1 MEQENDQYIS
11 DIVDLAK
18 MRTDQFNLI
27 ASSCGTGKSYF
38 VEKYLLEKMPDIK
51 PNEIIFLT
59 SRAITVDQH
68 TEGEYGES
76 LNKFNV
82 RDYEMIRQWNGASVS
97 TDELAADKIQI
108 MTYDKLIYI
117 LMNCNNLDK
126 ETLSEIKIIVL
137 DECHVLFSDMYIRSI
152 EVLRIW
158 IRDCLYRGDKYFLGM
173 TATPRILFFN
183 QQRWGVRINQL
194 NEKILVNYK
203 VQKLICTNYNYIPDL
218 IKDHFTGKTIIMCYS
233 IKDCFYLQEKIPNS
247 AVLVSKNNEAYN
259 RQNMEYIRNHIIRND
274 TLPEDV
280 LIDGKKL
287 ELDVLITTSTLR
299 EGINLNESSGIKN
312 VVCCIPDELH
322 ISQFVGRCRF
332 NIENLVIANEY
343 MQHASYMDR
352 YLVKCRQDFTNYILD
367 NANDEWLQSINHL
380 LVNPQEKPLKFY
392 FDSESFYKQ
401 LQSDWLNKKIYKK
414 DDRNKLVEIAT
425 WCKIFKCKNSDA
437 TFNALMKIIK
447 EHGEFDVVSGR
458 SVVGGH
464 KYTYKIIKLKE
475 KQ

>member
-38 VEKYLLEKMPDIK
+38 VEKYILEKMPDIK

-68 TEGEYGES
+68 TQGEYGES
-76 LNKFNV
+76 LNKFNA
-82 RDYEMIRQWNGASVS
+82 RDYEMIRQWNGASVPI
-97 TDELAADKIQI
+97 DEVAADKIQI

-117 LMNCNNLDK
+117 LMNCNNPDR
-126 ETLSEIKIIVL
+126 ETLKEIKIVVL

-152 EVLRIW
+152 EVLRVW
-158 IRDCLYRGDKYFLGM
+158 ILCNLYRGEKYFLGM
-173 TATPRILFFN
+173 TATPSILFFN
-183 QQRWGVRINQL
+183 HQKWGVRINQL
-194 NEKILVNYK
+194 NNEILVKYK

-218 IKDHFTGKTIIMCYS
+218 IKDKLIGKTIIMCYS
-233 IKDCFYLQEKIPNS
+233 IKDCFDLQEKIPNS
-247 AVLVSKNNEAYN
+247 AVLISKNNEAYN
-259 RQNMEYIRNHIIRND
+259 RKNMEYIRDHIIKND

-299 EGINLNESSGIKN
+299 EGINLNESSGIRN

-343 MQHASYMDR
+343 MQHTVLTDR
-352 YLVKCRQDFTNYILD
+352 YLLECRQDFINYILD
-367 NANDEWLQSINHL
+367 NNNDVWLRSIKHL
-380 LVNPQEKPLKFY
+380 LANPNEEPIKYY
-392 FDSESFYKQ
+392 FDSGSFYNHI
-401 LQSDWLNKKIYKK
+401 QSDWLNKKIYKK
-414 DDRNKLVEIAT
+414 EDRDKLVEIAM
-425 WCKIFKCKNSDA
+425 WCKMFRCKNSRA
-437 TFNALMKIIK
+437 TFNGIIKIIE
-447 EHGEFDVVSGR
+447 EHGEFNVISGR
-458 SVVGGH
+458 SVIDGH
-464 KYTYKIIKLKE
+464 KYTYKTIKLKE
-475 KQ
+475 NI